1 MVAIIVLQIGGGI
14 VVNLIRGLLISGRSA
29 LRAAAL
35 AVAVVAADQATK
47 ALVRAQRAA
56 SASSDGVFPGVQLV
70 HVRNRGVAFGLFVDG
85 GVLLVVVGVAA
96 VSALLVFFATHSRR
110 PLVWLPTG
118 LLLGGA
124 AGNLIDRLDRGYVT
138 DFIDLPAWPAFNV
151 ADICITFGV
160 LSLLYVLEG
169 PPRHAGRLRSPPTP
183 RASGST
189 SSSPRTPARAPR
201 RSG

>member
-1 MVAIIVLQIGGGI
+1 M
-14 VVNLIRGLLISGRSA
+14 ISGRSA

-35 AVAVVAADQATK
+35 AVAVVAADQITK
-47 ALVRAQRAA
+47 SLVRHNVRIG
-56 SASSDGVFPGVQLV
+56 SSDGIFPGVQLV
-70 HVRNRGVAFGLFVDG
+70 HVHNRGVAFGLFVNG
-85 GVLLVVVGVAA
+85 GVLLVIVGVAA
-96 VSALLVFFATHSRR
+96 VSALLIFFATHSRR

-151 ADICITFGV
+151 ADVSITVGV

-169 PPRHAGRLRSPPTP
+169 PPRHAGD
-183 RASGST
+183 
-189 SSSPRTPARAPR
+189 
-201 RSG
+201 